1 MSNALASYEEELEPE
16 RLSKLLDRLK
26 VRYNT
31 LDNMHCD
38 VAPANEAEEKGRMAI
53 DERYFD
59 AVIAAERYIKQSQS
73 NDNTMQF
80 MSMIDNKNYTICDP
94 HCSETPRP

>member
-38 VAPANEAEEKGRMAI
+38 VAPDEA
-53 DERYFD
+53 
-59 AVIAAERYIKQSQS
+59 
-73 NDNTMQF
+73 
-80 MSMIDNKNYTICDP
+80 
-94 HCSETPRP
+94 